1 MSCNDCIILTLNT
14 MEACKSRIKPFA
26 LNSHQ
31 TSSNESGRNM
41 VSKTAS
47 FLNHGFLVQK
57 KVESMV

>member
-1 MSCNDCIILTLNT
+1 